1 MEHTARIFVDIQDV
15 ESSKSDY
22 EEEEEEALI
31 KRCRKIHACGH
42 RCNGVSDEED
52 CLPCLCEECH
62 DEESRLPAAEELC
75 TICWTSEL
83 EAEACVQLGCGHV
96 FHANCVLKLL
106 QHRWSTLK
114 ISFGFMACPS
124 CKQSITENRCEEIKT
139 EMDSLKELRTQI
151 EKIALEVAENQALA
165 NDERLK
171 QEGGHY
177 EGNLL
182 ELAMHTCAFYQCNDC
197 KKPYFGGMIDC
208 QRQLGVE
215 ENAKKENLRCKSCQL
230 KAYGAG
236 QKECDKHGEEQIDWK
251 CMYCCSVALFCCFG
265 THYFCER
272 CHDEYCDNDEVVK
285 IRDCKGKN
293 CPLGVPHPPA
303 SDDYTKS
310 TYPLGCG
317 LCRSDHLADMH
328 ENDILVQEVSMD
340 AVFPNIRRKRDL

>member
-1 MEHTARIFVDIQDV
+1 MELPEKQWEHCSVVAEQKEQFRVVADKNQIEEEQQTPRAANIEGAFKAEPIRIGAFFDE
-15 ESSKSDY
+15 ESSKCDS
-22 EEEEEEALI
+22 EEEEELLI

-42 RCNGVSDEED
+42 RCSGVSGEEE
-52 CLPCLCEECH
+52 CLPCLVEECH

-165 NDERLK
+165 NDESLK

-215 ENAKKENLRCKSCQL
+215 ENAKKENLFCKSCRL
-230 KAYGAG
+230 
-236 QKECDKHGEEQIDWK
+236 
-251 CMYCCSVALFCCFG
+251 
-265 THYFCER
+265 
-272 CHDEYCDNDEVVK
+272 
-285 IRDCKGKN
+285 
-293 CPLGVPHPPA
+293 
-303 SDDYTKS
+303 
-310 TYPLGCG
+310 
-317 LCRSDHLADMH
+317 
-328 ENDILVQEVSMD
+328 
-340 AVFPNIRRKRDL
+340 